1 MLALDHRAF
10 VMGLAEASVFGL
22 ASTARLGVRAVYPT
36 GKRRIG

>member
-22 ASTARLGVRAVYPT
+22 ASAARVSTHAVHPT
-36 GKRRIG
+36 GNWRIG